1 MFTNQLFKQTIN
13 EAVDEQVFFKIN
25 DPELYDTVAE
35 KFYSKISWHG
45 EVLAVSRA
53 TWSRI
58 KTMTNNMGFD
68 TETDL
73 EQVIDEVTVIHDNPE
88 DHRNPSVQPDGGMG
102 TWNVNSLKTSLT
114 RQLEELSKMINTN
127 AQGVDYMLYRA
138 GAIQSKIEALAKT
151 EKYLEKLGRRKVAK
165 NKVVDLK

>member
-35 KFYSKISWHG
+35 KFYGKISWHG

-102 TWNVNSLKTSLT
+102 TWNVNSLRTSLT

>member
-102 TWNVNSLKTSLT
+102 TWNVNSLRTSLT

>member
-35 KFYSKISWHG
+35 KFYGKISWHG

-88 DHRNPSVQPDGGMG
+88 DHRNPSVQPDGGIG
-102 TWNVNSLKTSLT
+102 TWNVNSLRTSLT